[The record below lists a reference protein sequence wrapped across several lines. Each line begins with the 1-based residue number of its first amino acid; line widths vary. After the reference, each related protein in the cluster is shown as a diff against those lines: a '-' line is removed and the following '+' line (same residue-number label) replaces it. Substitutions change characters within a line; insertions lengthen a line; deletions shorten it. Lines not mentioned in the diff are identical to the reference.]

1 MNQITISDLPETI
14 QSLLNQAELT
24 GNNLT
29 ITKEGIPFAV
39 IEPIKKKKR
48 ATFGAM
54 KHRGKI
60 LGDLVEPTSN
70 LVTWDVLA

>member
-14 QSLLNQAELT
+14 QSLLSVAESK
-24 GNNLT
+24 GNSVT
-29 ITKEGIPFAV
+29 IIKDGIPFAI

-60 LGDLVEPTSN
+60 VGDLVEPTSN
-70 LVTWDVLA
+70 LLNWDVLT